1 MLPQKLSSP
10 ELFVQPPAAY
20 IDGRHFCQEKD
31 YHRRKTN
38 PQTCLSWQLL
48 PNPRRQIAE
57 KVTRSNESSCKT
69 HFVLLTF
76 QVPFGEEEPLQS
88 SGVTWLLCTHCP
100 SALVAGWGC
109 WEGPH
114 TETGLG
120 YLLTLAQQLTGRD
133 SMVCALNGH
142 CVFAAAPLTHLWCNI
157 PRRSMKGLWAN
168 RS

>member
-100 SALVAGWGC
+100 SALVAL
-109 WEGPH
+109 WEKPSALVGEADRAEAEQPCTRGLDGPF
-114 TETGLG
+114 L
-120 YLLTLAQQLTGRD
+120 
-133 SMVCALNGH
+133 
-142 CVFAAAPLTHLWCNI
+142 
-157 PRRSMKGLWAN
+157 
-168 RS
+168 